1 MELFRTLA
9 VIVFALMSFSPVA
22 VAADYPAPRQGDWI
36 ARDFKFHTGEVMPDL
51 RIHYATVGDPS
62 GQPVLVLHGTGGS
75 AASMLT
81 PAFAGALLGL
91 GQPLDAAKY
100 YIIIPDAIGHG
111 KSSKPSDGLKVK
123 FPQYDY
129 ADMVDAQHKLL
140 SEGLRVR
147 HLRLIIG
154 NSMGGMET
162 WLWGE
167 RCPGYMDALVPMA
180 SQPTAMAS
188 RNWMLRRMLLE
199 AIRNDPDYNNGN
211 YTTQPRA
218 MKIASVF
225 FGIATAGGTLNY
237 QKQAPTRE
245 QADTIVDAR
254 LGAPML
260 ADAND
265 FLWQWGASADYDA
278 APGLEHIEAS
288 LLAINSAD
296 DERNPPE
303 TGLMVGALKRVKDG
317 KLYLIP
323 ASEQTSG
330 HLTTGNANFYSQQLE
345 ELLRTA
351 PQRAM

>member
-1 MELFRTLA
+1 MKLSRTSA
-9 VIVFALMSFSPVA
+9 AIVFALTSFSA
-22 VAADYPAPRQGDWI
+22 VAAEYPAPKQGEWI
-36 ARDFKFHTGEVMPDL
+36 TRDFRFHTGDVIPEL
-51 RIHYATVGDPS
+51 RLHYTTVGEPS
-62 GQPVLVLHGTGGS
+62 GQPVLVLHGSGGS
-75 AASMLT
+75 AANMLT
-81 PAFAGALLGL
+81 PAFAGELFGP
-91 GQPLDAAKY
+91 GQALDATRY
-100 YIIIPDAIGHG
+100 FIIIPDSIGHG
-111 KSSKPSDGLKVK
+111 KSSKPSDGMKVK

-129 ADMVDAQHKLL
+129 ADMVDAQHRLL
-140 SEGLRVR
+140 SEGLGIR

-167 RCPGYMDALVPMA
+167 KYPGYMDALVPMA

-188 RNWMLRRMLLE
+188 RNWMLRRMMLE
-199 AIRNDPDYNNGN
+199 TIRNDPDYNNGN
-211 YTTQPRA
+211 YTTQPRF

-237 QKQAPTRE
+237 QKLAPTRE
-245 QADTIVDAR
+245 QADKLVDAR
-254 LGAPML
+254 LAAPMP

-265 FLWQWGASADYDA
+265 FLWQWGSSADYDA
-278 APGLEHIEAS
+278 APDLERIEAS

-303 TGLMVGALKRVKDG
+303 TGLMVGALKRVKNG

-330 HLTTGNANFYSQQLE
+330 HLTTGNAKFYAQQLQ
-345 ELLRTA
+345 ELLSTA